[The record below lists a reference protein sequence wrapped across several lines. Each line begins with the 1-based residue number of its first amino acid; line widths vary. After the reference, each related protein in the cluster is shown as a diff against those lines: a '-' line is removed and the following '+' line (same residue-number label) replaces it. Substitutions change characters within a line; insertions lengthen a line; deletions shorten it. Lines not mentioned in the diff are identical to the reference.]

1 MATNIEPLEADSEH
15 PIELIVA
22 SRISKGV
29 TYAGAEADV
38 SLTTHGAQY
47 MKLMRFIFSE
57 LICVAAAD
65 PKPPAEEYMKL
76 MMLAFSE
83 LMRAATAEPKLPTED
98 VVMSLFN
105 APGAVLSSKARFAM
119 LGLQGPVTFKI
130 ARKGYRVLLAAM
142 EEHSAS
148 QTSMG
153 MPAFVF
159 LNAYK
164 RLKK

>member
-1 MATNIEPLEADSEH
+1 MATSIEPLQADSEH

-22 SRISKGV
+22 SRISQGV
-29 TYAGAEADV
+29 TCAGAEADV

-47 MKLMRFIFSE
+47 MKLMRFAFSE
-57 LICVAAAD
+57 LMCVAAAD
-65 PKPPAEEYMKL
+65 PKPP
-76 MMLAFSE
+76 SE
-83 LMRAATAEPKLPTED
+83 A
-98 VVMSLFN
+98 VVTSLFH

-130 ARKGYRVLLAAM
+130 ARKVYRALLAAM

-153 MPAFVF
+153 MPAFVV
-159 LNAYK
+159 LYAHR
-164 RLKK
+164 RLTK